1 MKATRRPARRTRPAP
16 AGDCRAQLS
25 ELFAYLDGD
34 LTPARCRI
42 IERHLQQCPCCDHL
56 AASLR
61 RAIDACQTVGASR
74 MPAAVRR
81 KAEGRARALAR
92 AATRQSSS

>member
-1 MKATRRPARRTRPAP
+1 VKAPRGRARQKGAAQ
-16 AGDCRAQLS
+16 AGDCRAQLA

-42 IERHLQQCPCCDHL
+42 IESHLQQCPCCDHL

-61 RAIDACQTVGASR
+61 RAIGACQLVGCSR

-81 KAEGRARALAR
+81 KARARARALASR
-92 AATRQSSS
+92 RQSSS

>member
-1 MKATRRPARRTRPAP
+1 MKAPRRPARQPRPAS

-34 LTPARCRI
+34 LTPARCRT
-42 IERHLQQCPCCDHL
+42 IERHLRQCPCCDHL

-61 RAIDACQTVGASR
+61 RAIGACQIVGCSR

-81 KAEGRARALAR
+81 KAQARARALAGR
-92 AATRQSSS
+92 TQSSS

>member
-1 MKATRRPARRTRPAP
+1 MKAERRPARSARPAP

-61 RAIDACQTVGASR
+61 RAIDACQMVGCSR

-81 KAEGRARALAR
+81 KAQGRARALA
-92 AATRQSSS
+92 ATRQSRS